1 MHLARP
7 EAVVSEDD
15 FALRVGRIRSRPSG
29 GRRTFVGQALAAA
42 QRAGGLVRSGSC
54 RAGAFGRGRA
64 ASLRA
69 QSVGARL
76 RGAVVKARVVRQRAG
91 RAPLATHLDYLQR
104 EGVTRDGDRGRLF
117 DATTDE
123 ANADGFAARCE
134 GDRHHFRFII
144 SPDDAEQLSDLKAFT
159 RDLMSQAEADLGTRL
174 DWVAVDHWNT
184 AHPHLHVIVR
194 GRTEQGHD
202 LVIAPDYIREG
213 LRARAGRLVTLEL
226 GPRTDAELKRQTAL
240 QIEADRWTALD
251 RGLAR
256 LADEQGVVDMR
267 PAERG
272 AGELQQARLARLRKL
287 RGLGLADEVR
297 PGRWRVAP
305 DAEVALRALGQRQDV
320 IARLHRAFSERGL
333 ESDPARFV
341 LDGGDVPLV
350 GRLCGRGLDDELRG
364 SGYAIVEGL
373 DGRTHHV
380 RFADLDDAGDAPMG
394 GIVEVRRLEWQGR
407 RSRLV
412 LQVRSDLGLA
422 DQVRADGATWLD
434 RQLVGRAPADLGE
447 GGFASEVREALV
459 ARGNRLVEAGLAH
472 RQGRRLLFARD
483 LLETLRQRELAGA
496 AARLAHQT
504 GLEHQ
509 GLGPEGVVAGTYRQR
524 VTLASGRFA
533 MIDNGLGFTLVPW
546 RPELERHLGRHVE
559 GALSPG
565 SGMTWSFSPKRGI
578 GR

>member
-7 EAVVSEDD
+7 EAAVSEDE
-15 FALRVGRIRSRPSG
+15 FELRVGRIRSRPSG

-42 QRAGGLVRSGSC
+42 QRAGGLVRSGSG

-91 RAPLATHLDYLQR
+91 RAPLATHLGYLQR
-104 EGVTRDGDRGRLF
+104 EGVTRDGDRGQLF

-123 ANADGFAARCE
+123 ADANAFAGRCE

-159 RDLMSQAEADLGTRL
+159 RDLMSQAEADLSTRL

-213 LRARAGRLVTLEL
+213 FRARAGRLVTLEL

-267 PAERG
+267 PTARG
-272 AGELQQARLARLRKL
+272 SGDLQQARLARLRKL

-305 DAEVALRALGQRQDV
+305 DAEAALRALGQRQDV
-320 IARLHRAFSERGL
+320 IARLHRALSERGL

-341 LDGGDVPLV
+341 LDEGDAPLV

-380 RFADLDDAGDAPMG
+380 RFADLDDAGDAPVG

-422 DQVRADGATWLD
+422 DQVRAEGATWLD

-447 GGFASEVREALV
+447 GGFASEVRDALD
-459 ARGNRLVEAGLAH
+459 ARGDRLVETGLAQ

-509 GLGPEGVVAGTYRQR
+509 GLGPEGVVAGIYRQR

-546 RPELERHLGRHVE
+546 RRELERHLGRHVQ
-559 GALSPG
+559 GALTPG
-565 SGMTWSFSPKRGI
+565 SGMTWSFSPQRGI

>member
-1 MHLARP
+1 M
-7 EAVVSEDD
+7 
-15 FALRVGRIRSRPSG
+15 
-29 GRRTFVGQALAAA
+29 
-42 QRAGGLVRSGSC
+42 
-54 RAGAFGRGRA
+54 
-64 ASLRA
+64 
-69 QSVGARL
+69 
-76 RGAVVKARVVRQRAG
+76 VKARVVRQRAG

-123 ANADGFAARCE
+123 ADANGFAGRCE

-159 RDLMSQAEADLGTRL
+159 RDLMGQAEADLGTRL

-194 GRTEQGHD
+194 GRTDEGED

-226 GPRTDAELKRQTAL
+226 GPRTDGELKRQTAL

-267 PAERG
+267 PA
-272 AGELQQARLARLRKL
+272 AGGSGDLQQARLARLRKL

-305 DAEVALRALGQRQDV
+305 DAEAALRALGQRQDV
-320 IARLHRAFSERGL
+320 IARLHRALSERGL

-341 LDGGDVPLV
+341 LDGGEAPLV

-373 DGRTHHV
+373 DGCTHHV
-380 RFADLDDAGDAPMG
+380 RFADLDDASDAPMG

-447 GGFASEVREALV
+447 GGFASEVRAALN
-459 ARGNRLVEAGLAH
+459 ARGNRLVEAGLAQ

-496 AARLAHQT
+496 AARLADQT
-504 GLEHQ
+504 GLKHQ

-546 RPELERHLGRHVE
+546 RPELERHLGRHVD
-559 GALSPG
+559 GVLTPG
-565 SGMTWSFSPKRGI
+565 GGMTWSFSPKRGL